1 MRAARAA
8 ALFTERLGN
17 MVFAPSTIFSRND
30 ERESSVTPDRVE
42 SLSMRRSVARIAC
55 VALCVGAGL
64 LAGAAL
70 AAQPGDKSVP
80 GASAQNVAGHVPE
93 QNTQAQQAPVTPS
106 QSAPAARWWSPGE
119 GTPLPPLISYPNADG
134 QVGIL
139 NTAGAV
145 ETKGHPF
152 FEPIGE
158 NGRACVSCHQPAN
171 AMSLS
176 AQMIQQ
182 RWRET
187 QGKDPIFAPIDGM
200 NCPDLPPGDPQSH
213 SLLLERGLFRIFLP
227 WPPKAADGTAIDPQF
242 TIEVVRDP
250 TGCNLH
256 PRYGLKSDN
265 PMVSVYRRPRVVAN
279 TKYFTHQGFGVFAFI
294 GKNGLPATRDPQT
307 GRPSAMNIFS
317 DARQPTLATQAVE
330 AAITHLQFNGKLDD
344 DRLAKIVGFENQ
356 IYTAQVM
363 HNAAGSLIDADTPA
377 GLGVYNLA
385 KGREGLLG
393 NNTSNFVFPLGDSW
407 KQLPASDDAAIGRR
421 NETRE
426 SIARGHDVFMFRTF
440 WIKDA
445 MHLNTVGLGN
455 PTKRTCSTCHGMH
468 MMGMDIANGWMDL
481 GTTNLPW
488 AREEPLNP
496 WNERKPQMPLFK
508 ITCKSSVPPHPFL
521 GRVFYTQDP
530 GRGLISGKC
539 NDVGAIVMQ
548 QFRGLAARA
557 PYFVNGSAGSLRE
570 MLDFY
575 DRRFNIGFTERERQD
590 LLNFLSAL

>member
-1 MRAARAA
+1 MSIRI
-8 ALFTERLGN
+8 
-17 MVFAPSTIFSRND
+17 VP
-30 ERESSVTPDRVE
+30 
-42 SLSMRRSVARIAC
+42 VA
-55 VALCVGAGL
+55 VLYGAGL
-64 LAGAAL
+64 LASAVF
-70 AAQPGDKSVP
+70 AAQGANQADDGSVP
-80 GASAQNVAGHVPE
+80 GASKRSVAGHVPD
-93 QNTQAQQAPVTPS
+93 QNVQAQQAPVGDS
-106 QSAPAARWWSPGE
+106 RSAPANRWWSPGE
-119 GTPLPPLISYPNADG
+119 GTPLPPLITYPNAHG
-134 QVGIL
+134 QLGIL
-139 NTAGAV
+139 NSAGVV

-171 AMSLS
+171 GMALS
-176 AQMIQQ
+176 VETIQQ
-182 RWRET
+182 RWRDT

-200 NCPDLPPGDPQSH
+200 NCPDLPPEDPQSH

-227 WPPKAADGTAIDPQF
+227 WPPKAADGSSIDPEF

-256 PRYGLKSDN
+256 PQYGLKSAN
-265 PMVSVYRRPRVVAN
+265 PMVSIYRRPRVVAN
-279 TKYFTHQGFGVFAFI
+279 TKYFTHNGFGVFSFI
-294 GKNGLPATRDPQT
+294 GKNGLPATRDPET
-307 GRPSAMNIFS
+307 GLPSGMNILS
-317 DARQPTLATQAVE
+317 DARQPTLKTQAVE
-330 AAITHLQFNGKLDD
+330 AAITHLQFNGKLDE
-344 DRLAKIVGFENQ
+344 DRLAKIVGFESQ
-356 IYTAQVM
+356 LYAAQVV
-363 HNAAGSLIDADTPA
+363 HDGAGSLIDADTPA

-393 NNTSNFVFPLGDSW
+393 NNITNFVIPLGDAW
-407 KQLPASDDAAIGRR
+407 KQSPPSTDAATEQR
-421 NETRE
+421 NKMRE
-426 SIARGHDVFMFRTF
+426 SISRGHDVFMFRTF

-455 PTKRTCSTCHGMH
+455 PAKRTCATCHGMH

-496 WNERKPQMPLFK
+496 WNDRKPQMPLFK
-508 ITCKSSVPPHPFL
+508 ITCKPGVPPHPFL

-548 QFRGLAARA
+548 QFRGLSARA
-557 PYFVNGSAGSLRE
+557 PYFSNGSAATLRE

-575 DRRFNIGFTERERQD
+575 DRRFNIGFTDQERDD
-590 LLNFLSAL
+590 LINFMSAL